1 FSDTGLFGLHAAT
14 SHDDLAA
21 LMPMIA
27 DELIAATQTI
37 SDDEVA
43 RSRAQIR
50 AGLMMALESPAA
62 RAGQIARQILVHGR
76 VLAPDEISDKI
87 EAVTAADIRRVAHET
102 FVGTKPTLTAIGP
115 VDGIMNATELADRLQ
130 QDPVLRA
137 ASM

>member
-1 FSDTGLFGLHAAT
+1 
-14 SHDDLAA
+14 
-21 LMPMIA
+21 MPMIV

-37 SDDEVA
+37 TDEEVA

-62 RAGQIARQILVHGR
+62 RAGQIARQILVHNR
-76 VLAPDEISDKI
+76 VLDPDEISSKI

-102 FVGTKPTLTAIGP
+102 FVGTVPTLTAIGP
-115 VDGIMNATELADRLQ
+115 VDGIMTADELAGRLQ
-130 QDPVLRA
+130 QSPVLRA